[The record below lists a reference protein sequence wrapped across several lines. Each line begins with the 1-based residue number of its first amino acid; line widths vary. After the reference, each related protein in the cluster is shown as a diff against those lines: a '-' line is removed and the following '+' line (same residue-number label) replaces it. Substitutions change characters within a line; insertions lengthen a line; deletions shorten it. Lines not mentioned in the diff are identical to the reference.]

1 MKELENI
8 ISELVSIN
16 RRLANNFKTEEGKE
30 LRADLFDITQKLEHY
45 KQDQALQLQQTGV
58 KRCFSDDHIGVIARN
73 IAKEYAF
80 ENQYIYNQ
88 FEEAITKGMKI
99 GRKVIQQNNA

>member
-45 KQDQALQLQQTGV
+45 KQDQALQLQQGGV
-58 KRCFSDDHIGVIARN
+58 RRSIYEYFTDAEIGLFAHLVKEHSKAN
-73 IAKEYAF
+73 GHSEYKQDKLDKLEAKLKQLRSF
-80 ENQYIYNQ
+80 
-88 FEEAITKGMKI
+88 
-99 GRKVIQQNNA
+99 

>member
-45 KQDQALQLQQTGV
+45 KQDQSLQLQQTGV
-58 KRCFSDDHIGVIARN
+58 IKSLPDYELEFCKKCFQMTNHLSN
-73 IAKEYAF
+73 KC
-80 ENQYIYNQ
+80 QKC
-88 FEEAITKGMKI
+88 KGN
-99 GRKVIQQNNA
+99 VL